1 MVQKASTKFERI
13 GLPSETN
20 NESLQQRCH
29 QTIGL
34 CAPTAVG
41 HFKQSAETL
50 TEEKGAVETWQLL
63 YLHRSGATSVDQCS
77 LIHCP
82 AAFETMILQ
91 CFVEMSN

>member
-1 MVQKASTKFERI
+1 M
-13 GLPSETN
+13 
-20 NESLQQRCH
+20 
-29 QTIGL
+29 
-34 CAPTAVG
+34 
-41 HFKQSAETL
+41 L